1 MNSPGSVLEA
11 MPWEDVEVKE
21 AFANRGADAGNWI
34 FVSGSAG
41 FSSLT
46 YLARSQKRTTGR
58 WER

>member
-34 FVSGSAG
+34 FVSGRLV
-41 FSSLT
+41 F
-46 YLARSQKRTTGR
+46 RP
-58 WER
+58 